1 MSFND
6 PIPCVVSMDTAAY
19 YHQMDAEDAMQE
31 MVEDRLNDMADDVIY
46 YGECGDHYLSEIL
59 ERYTDE
65 GEGDLCVLIQVLSAP
80 IFAKDKCEAEMVR
93 DEFIKKA
100 VEWYFFEYAH
110 DELSTNIERLIIE
123 EAEEARYD
131 I

>member
-19 YHQMDAEDAMQE
+19 YRQMDADDAMQE
-31 MVEDRLNDMADDVIY
+31 MVEDRINDMADDVICF
-46 YGECGDHYLSEIL
+46 GEFDDYYLSEIL
-59 ERYTDE
+59 EQYAE
-65 GEGDLCVLIQVLSAP
+65 NECDLCVLIQVLSAP
-80 IFAKDKCEAEMVR
+80 TFAKDKDEATANL
-93 DEFIKKA
+93 DDYIKKA
-100 VEWYFFEYAH
+100 VNWYFFDYIY
-110 DELSTNIERLIIE
+110 DDICGSIEQSIIE